1 MRISIAKSLKSK
13 KRQLAWLLAVFAFFA
28 AIILP
33 QRTTFAEDCK
43 GESGDGLRRCELRNE
58 TAELNQEIKNLQEE
72 ASRLHTQ
79 ADSLQK
85 EIAILKNEQDTLRKQ
100 IELKQAEHDRIVL
113 EIESTQKR
121 IDDNN
126 EAIGYA
132 IAQYYYSGEV
142 STIERIAS
150 AQSFSSFLDQE
161 VNLSSLSDTL
171 FAIVEENKAL
181 KTELV
186 AKKNEAERIMHDLE
200 DQKALLA
207 KKQEEQAALLAQT
220 QSDEEGYNKRKK
232 EQEAKRAEKEKE
244 LAELSRSLSNNGLS
258 AGDPS
263 KGGYPHRGVCPEKQD
278 WYADSWGMYICECV
292 SYAAWKVD
300 QYYGNMPY
308 WGGSGNANQWPTNA
322 YKVGIPVLYSPKANT
337 VGIML
342 SGYYGH
348 AVWIEAVS
356 DDGSQVYIS
365 QYNAW
370 NAATNY
376 TWGEY
381 SEQWAPASSFVYL
394 DFGAWN
400 R

>member
-1 MRISIAKSLKSK
+1 MKQAIVGILSSK
-13 KRQLAWLLAVFAFFA
+13 KRQLCWLLVIIALFAS
-28 AIILP
+28 IVVP
-33 QRTTFAEDCK
+33 QQTTFAEDCDGK
-43 GESGDGLRRCELRNE
+43 SGDDLQRCELRNE
-58 TAELNQEIKNLQEE
+58 TSALRSEIESLEEE
-72 ASRLHTQ
+72 ASRLHEQ
-79 ADSLQK
+79 ADSLQN
-85 EIAILKNEQDTLRKQ
+85 EIAILKNEQESLRKQ

-113 EIESTQKR
+113 DIESTQKR

-200 DQKALLA
+200 DQKAVLA
-207 KKQEEQAALLAQT
+207 QKEKEQATLLAQT
-220 QSDEEGYNKRKK
+220 QADESAYNNRKK
-232 EQEAKRAEKEKE
+232 EQQAKLAEKQKE
-244 LAELSRSLSNNGLS
+244 LAELSKSLGVNGLTS
-258 AGDPS
+258 GDPA
-263 KGGYPHRGVCPEKQD
+263 KGGYPYSDVCPEKQD
-278 WYADSWGMYICECV
+278 WFPDQWGMYICECV
-292 SYAAWKVD
+292 SYAAWKVE

-308 WGGSGNANQWPTNA
+308 WGGIGNAIQWPTNA
-322 YKVGIPVLYSPKANT
+322 RNLGIPVSYTPKAET
-337 VGIML
+337 VGIMET
-342 SGYYGH
+342 GYYGH

-356 DDGSQVYIS
+356 DDGTQVYIS

-376 TWGEY
+376 AWGEY
-381 SEQWAPASSFVYL
+381 SEQWAPASNFVYL
-394 DFGAWN
+394 DFGSWN
-400 R
+400 Q

>member
-1 MRISIAKSLKSK
+1 MMKNNLIKVLQSK
-13 KRQLAWLLAVFAFFA
+13 KRQLAWLLAVFALFSSVIMPQTAFA
-28 AIILP
+28 N
-33 QRTTFAEDCK
+33 
-43 GESGDGLRRCELRNE
+43 ESDERRKELLAE
-58 TAELNQEIKNLQEE
+58 TAELRDQIKGLQDE
-72 ASRLHTQ
+72 ATRLHKQ
-79 ADSLQK
+79 ADSLEK
-85 EIAILKNEQDTLRKQ
+85 EIAILKNEQETLRKQ

-126 EAIGYA
+126 EAIGYS

-171 FAIVEENKAL
+171 FAIVEENTAL

-186 AKKNEAERIMHDLE
+186 AKKNEAERIMNDLE
-200 DQKALLA
+200 DQKAVLA
-207 KKQEEQAALLAQT
+207 QKEQEQATLLAQT
-220 QSDEEGYNKRKK
+220 QADENSYNERKK
-232 EQEAKRAEKEKE
+232 EQEAKLAEKNKE
-244 LAELSRSLSNNGLS
+244 LAELSRSLGNNGLTT
-258 AGDPS
+258 GDPS
-263 KGGYPHRGVCPEKQD
+263 KGGYPYSGVCPAQQD
-278 WYADSWGMYICECV
+278 WYADPWGMYICECV

-308 WGGSGNANQWPTNA
+308 WGGIGNANQWPTNA
-322 YKVGIPVLYSPKANT
+322 YNLGIPVLYSPKANT
-337 VGIML
+337 VGIMM

-394 DFGAWN
+394 DFGSWN

>member
-1 MRISIAKSLKSK
+1 MKQKIARIIKAN
-13 KRQLAWLLAVFAFFA
+13 KRILAWVLALVALGSSV
-28 AIILP
+28 ILP
-33 QRTTFAEDCK
+33 HSTFADDDC
-43 GESGDGLRRCELRNE
+43 GGDEVCIKRKEVQKLQDEVNGLREQ
-58 TAELNQEIKNLQEE
+58 AQK
-72 ASRLHTQ
+72 LHEQ

-85 EIAILKNEQDTLRKQ
+85 EISILQNEQDTLRKQ

-132 IAQYYYSGEV
+132 IAQYYYNGEV

-171 FAIVEENKAL
+171 FAIVEENTAL

-186 AKKNEAERIMHDLE
+186 AKKNEAVRIMNDLE
-200 DQKALLA
+200 DQKAVLA
-207 KKQEEQAALLAQT
+207 QKEKEQATLLAQT
-220 QSDEEGYNKRKK
+220 QADENSYNERKK
-232 EQEAKRAEKEKE
+232 EQEDALAAKRRE
-244 LAELSRSLSNNGLS
+244 LAELSKSLGSSGLS
-258 AGDPS
+258 AGDPG
-263 KGGYPHRGVCPEKQD
+263 KGGYPYSGVCPAQQD
-278 WYADSWGMYICECV
+278 WYADPWGMYICECV

-308 WGGSGNANQWPTNA
+308 WGGIGNANQWPTNA
-322 YKVGIPVLYSPKANT
+322 YNLGIPVLYSPKANT
-337 VGIML
+337 VGIMM

>member
-1 MRISIAKSLKSK
+1 MMKNNLIKVLQSK
-13 KRQLAWLLAVFAFFA
+13 KRQLAWLLAVFALFSSVIMPQAAFA
-28 AIILP
+28 N
-33 QRTTFAEDCK
+33 
-43 GESGDGLRRCELRNE
+43 ESDERRKELLAE
-58 TAELNQEIKNLQEE
+58 TAELRDQIKGLQDE
-72 ASRLHTQ
+72 ATRLHEQ
-79 ADSLQK
+79 ADSLEK
-85 EIAILKNEQDTLRKQ
+85 EIAILKNEQETLRKQ

-126 EAIGYA
+126 EAIGYS

-171 FAIVEENKAL
+171 FAIVEENTAL

-186 AKKNEAERIMHDLE
+186 AKKNEAERIMNDLE
-200 DQKALLA
+200 DQKAVLA
-207 KKQEEQAALLAQT
+207 QKEQEQATLLAQT
-220 QSDEEGYNKRKK
+220 QADENSYNERKK
-232 EQEAKRAEKEKE
+232 EQEAKLAEKNKE
-244 LAELSRSLSNNGLS
+244 LAELSRSLGNNGLTT
-258 AGDPS
+258 GDPS
-263 KGGYPHRGVCPEKQD
+263 KGGYPYSGVCPAQQD
-278 WYADSWGMYICECV
+278 WYADPWGMYICECV

-308 WGGSGNANQWPTNA
+308 WGGIGNANQWPTNA
-322 YKVGIPVLYSPKANT
+322 YNLGIPVLYSPKANT
-337 VGIML
+337 VGIMM

-394 DFGAWN
+394 DFGSWN

>member
-1 MRISIAKSLKSK
+1 MIRNITKFVAAK
-13 KRQLAWLLAVFAFFA
+13 KRHFCVALALLAVLSLVFVTN
-28 AIILP
+28 
-33 QRTTFAEDCK
+33 QTSFAEECSEDDVSCMQK
-43 GESGDGLRRCELRNE
+43 QKRQEVQELQSMIDGL
-58 TAELNQEIKNLQEE
+58 KDE
-72 ASRLHTQ
+72 ARKLHEQ

-85 EIAILKNEQDTLRKQ
+85 EIAILQNEQETLRKQ

-113 EIESTQKR
+113 DIEATQKR

-171 FAIVEENKAL
+171 FAIVEENKVL

-200 DQKALLA
+200 DQKAVLA
-207 KKQEEQAALLAQT
+207 AKEKEQATLLAQT
-220 QSDEEGYNKRKK
+220 QADENSYNKRKE
-232 EQEAKRAEKEKE
+232 EQEEILNAKRQE
-244 LAELSRSLSNNGLS
+244 LAELSRKLGGSGLTS
-258 AGDPS
+258 GDPS
-263 KGGYPHRGVCPEKQD
+263 KGGYPYSGVCPAQQD
-278 WYADSWGMYICECV
+278 WFADPWGMYVCECV
-292 SYAAWKVD
+292 SYAAWKVE
-300 QYYGNMPY
+300 QYTGRMPY
-308 WGGSGNANQWPTNA
+308 WGGRGNANQWPGNA
-322 YKVGIPVLYSPKANT
+322 RAAGIPVYYEPHANT
-337 VGIML
+337 VGIMMD
-342 SGYYGH
+342 GYYGH
-348 AVWIEAVS
+348 AVWVEAVS
-356 DDGSQVYIS
+356 DDGNSVYIS

-381 SEQWAPASSFVYL
+381 SEQWAPAASFVYI
-394 DFGAWN
+394 DFAAW
-400 R
+400 

>member
-1 MRISIAKSLKSK
+1 MMKNNLIKVLQSK
-13 KRQLAWLLAVFAFFA
+13 KRQLAWLLAVFALFSSVIMPQTAFA
-28 AIILP
+28 N
-33 QRTTFAEDCK
+33 
-43 GESGDGLRRCELRNE
+43 ESDERRKELLAE
-58 TAELNQEIKNLQEE
+58 TAELRDQIKGLQDE
-72 ASRLHTQ
+72 ATRLHEQ
-79 ADSLQK
+79 ADSLEK
-85 EIAILKNEQDTLRKQ
+85 EIAILKNEQETLRKQ

-126 EAIGYA
+126 EAIGYS

-171 FAIVEENKAL
+171 FAIVEENTAL

-186 AKKNEAERIMHDLE
+186 AKKNEAERIMNDLE
-200 DQKALLA
+200 DQKAVLA
-207 KKQEEQAALLAQT
+207 QKEQEQATLLAQT
-220 QSDEEGYNKRKK
+220 QADENSYNERKK
-232 EQEAKRAEKEKE
+232 EQEAKLAEKNKE
-244 LAELSRSLSNNGLS
+244 LAELSRSLGNNGLTT
-258 AGDPS
+258 GDPS
-263 KGGYPHRGVCPEKQD
+263 KGGYPYSGVCPAQQD
-278 WYADSWGMYICECV
+278 WYADPWGMYICECV

-308 WGGSGNANQWPTNA
+308 WGGIGNANQWPTNA
-322 YKVGIPVLYSPKANT
+322 YNLGIPVLYSPKANT
-337 VGIML
+337 VGIMM

-394 DFGAWN
+394 DFGSWN